1 MDSKKIIKDDILC
14 YKKNK
19 IASMFALLGL
29 VFTALYFTL
38 LYSVNNT
45 FFYSIYMGLSVIVT
59 LVLLLVAFLSSES
72 VKNYRKTYCIV
83 LLVLAALNVG
93 RIFYYPLNGLKEK
106 AFEGSVYFWTK
117 MPNGAIF
124 SFLVIYLVASA
135 TCYVA
140 AAVFGYLYAIRL
152 EKHLKAVESGK
163 IDVKAALK
171 EEDATAEQAVAQNKE
186 IEANQTVA
194 QNDVHSDIAENE
206 ENTDDGSSE
215 EVQ

>member
-19 IASMFALLGL
+19 FASMFALLGL

-45 FFYSIYMGLSVIVT
+45 FFYTIYMGLSVIVT
-59 LVLLLVAFLSSES
+59 LILLLVAFLSSES

-83 LLVLAALNVG
+83 LLVLAALNIG
-93 RIFYYPLNGLKEK
+93 RIFFYPLNGLKEK

-135 TCYVA
+135 ACYVA
-140 AAVFGYLYAIRL
+140 AAVFGYLYAVRL

-163 IDVKAALK
+163 VDVGAALK
-171 EEDATAEQAVAQNKE
+171 EEDAAAEKAVAQNK
-186 IEANQTVA
+186 ADAVDQAVA
-194 QNDVHSDIAENE
+194 QKEVHSEIAENE
-206 ENTDDGSSE
+206 ESADDGSSE

>member
-19 IASMFALLGL
+19 FASMFALLGL

-45 FFYSIYMGLSVIVT
+45 FFYTIYMGLSVIVT
-59 LVLLLVAFLSSES
+59 LILLLVAFLSSES

-83 LLVLAALNVG
+83 LLVLAALNIG
-93 RIFYYPLNGLKEK
+93 RIFFYPLNGLKEK

-135 TCYVA
+135 ACYVA
-140 AAVFGYLYAIRL
+140 AAVFGYLYAVRL

-163 IDVKAALK
+163 VDVGSALK
-171 EEDATAEQAVAQNKE
+171 EEDAAAEKADAVNQAVAQKE
-186 IEANQTVA
+186 
-194 QNDVHSDIAENE
+194 VHSEIAESE
-206 ENTDDGSSE
+206 ESADDGSSE